1 MIPVKGFKGKRVAIF
16 GLGRSGLSAARAL
29 KAGGAEP
36 VLWDDKPASVMAATK
51 ERFTVENL
59 AKTDWSEIDALMLS
73 PGVPLTHPEP
83 HWTVKLAQEAGVP
96 ILGDI
101 ELFART
107 LATLPAHKRPKTVA
121 ITGTNGKST
130 TTALIGHILKAAG
143 KDVHVGGNIGIG
155 VLDLPAM
162 HAGSIYV
169 IETSSYQLDLCL
181 TFKPD
186 VAVLMNFSPDH
197 LDRHGGMDGYVAAK
211 KRIFMNQT
219 ADDTAV
225 IGADDEYTTQII
237 NDMRTQSPVKLVAIS
252 SRRTLAPGVF
262 AVGGILYDGT
272 EPRARQIVDLKKIQA
287 LTGRHNW
294 QNAAAAYAAC
304 RALGLDIDTI
314 VAGMSSFPGLAHRM
328 QQIGTIGKVRFIND
342 SKATNADAARQ
353 AMSSF
358 DHFFWIAGGR
368 AKAGGIESLADLF
381 PRIKRAY
388 LIGEAAELFEKTI
401 GQAAPCVQS
410 RLLFTAVAQAYADA
424 EKSGE
429 EEIVL
434 FSPACASFD
443 QFTDFEVRGDAFK
456 AAVDEINQSLIAA
469 AEEAAAKPGI
479 ARIRTGEPALEQH
492 DVSKDQA
499 QGVGPSIQ

>member
-29 KAGGAEP
+29 KAGGADP
-36 VLWDDKPASVMAATK
+36 VLWDDKPASMLAATR
-51 ERFTVENL
+51 EGFTIENL
-59 AKTDWSEIDALMLS
+59 KNTDWSEIDALMLS

-83 HWTVKLAQEAGVP
+83 HWTVKLAQAAGVP
-96 ILGDI
+96 VLGDI

-107 LATLPAHKRPKTVA
+107 LATLPAHKQPKTVA

-155 VLDLPAM
+155 ILDLPEM

-169 IETSSYQLDLCL
+169 IETSSYQLDLTL

-186 VAVLMNFSPDH
+186 VAVLMNLSPDH
-197 LDRHGGMDGYVAAK
+197 LDRHGGMDGYIAAK

-219 ADDTAV
+219 EAQTAV
-225 IGADDEYTTQII
+225 IGADDEYTAAVITE
-237 NDMRTQSPVKLVAIS
+237 MRANSKVKLIPIS
-252 SRRTLAPGVF
+252 SRRSLSVGVY
-262 AVGGILYDGT
+262 ALGGILYDAT
-272 EPRARQIVDLKKIQA
+272 EGRAREMVDLKTIRT

-294 QNAAAAYAAC
+294 QNAAAAYSAC
-304 RALGLDIDTI
+304 RALGLDSDII
-314 VAGMSSFPGLAHRM
+314 LAGMATFPGLAHRM
-328 QQIGTIGKVRFIND
+328 QEIGQIGKVRFIND

-358 DHFFWIAGGR
+358 ERFFWIAGGK
-368 AKAGGIESLADLF
+368 AKAGGIESLSDLF
-381 PRIKRAY
+381 PRIKHAF
-388 LIGEAAELFEKTI
+388 LIGEAAEDFEKTI
-401 GQAAPCVQS
+401 GTEAPCTQS
-410 RLLFTAVAQAYADA
+410 RLLFTAVAQSYAEA

-443 QFTDFEVRGDAFK
+443 QFTDFEARGDAFK
-456 AAVDEINQSLIAA
+456 AAVDEIATSLATA
-469 AEEAAAKPGI
+469 
-479 ARIRTGEPALEQH
+479 
-492 DVSKDQA
+492 QA
-499 QGVGPSIQ
+499 

>member
-1 MIPVKGFKGKRVAIF
+1 MIPVKGFEGKRVAIF

-36 VLWDDKPASVMAATK
+36 VLWDDKVASTAAAMK
-51 ERFTVENL
+51 DGFTVEDL
-59 AKTDWSEIDALMLS
+59 KKADWADFDALMLS

-83 HWTVKLAQEAGVP
+83 HWTVKAAQAANVP
-96 ILGDI
+96 VLGDI

-107 LATLPAHKRPKTVA
+107 LATIPAHKRPKTVA

-130 TTALIGHILKAAG
+130 TTALIGHILRSAG

-155 VLDLPAM
+155 VLDLEDM

-169 IETSSYQLDLCL
+169 IETSSYQLDLTL

-197 LDRHGGMDGYVAAK
+197 LDRHGGMEGYIRAK
-211 KRIFMNQT
+211 KRIFMNQEP
-219 ADDTAV
+219 DQTAV
-225 IGADDEYTTQII
+225 IGADDDYSAALISE
-237 NDMRTQSPVKLVAIS
+237 MRVSHPVRLIPIS
-252 SRRTLAPGVF
+252 SRRTLGQGVY
-262 AVGGILYDGT
+262 ALNGLLYDGT
-272 EPRARQIVDLKKIQA
+272 TVRARQVVDLKTIRT

-294 QNAAAAYAAC
+294 QNAAAAYSAC
-304 RALGLDIDTI
+304 KALGLDSDAI
-314 VAGMSSFPGLAHRM
+314 VAGMRSFPGLAHRM
-328 QQIGTIGKVRFIND
+328 QEIGRIGKVRFIND

-358 DHFFWIAGGR
+358 DSFYWIAGGR
-368 AKAGGIESLADLF
+368 AKAGGIEELRDLY
-381 PRIKRAY
+381 PRIKHAF

-401 GQAAPCVQS
+401 GSAAPVTQS
-410 RLLFTAVAQAYADA
+410 RLLFTATAQAYAEA
-424 EKSGE
+424 EKSGR

-443 QFTDFEVRGDAFK
+443 QFSDFEARGDAFK
-456 AAVDEINQSLIAA
+456 DAVLEISKSIAVA
-469 AEEAAAKPGI
+469 
-479 ARIRTGEPALEQH
+479 
-492 DVSKDQA
+492 
-499 QGVGPSIQ
+499 GPQEIKA

>member
-1 MIPVKGFKGKRVAIF
+1 MIPVKGFEGKRVAIF

-36 VLWDDKPASVMAATK
+36 LLWDDKPASVMAATK

-59 AKTDWSEIDALMLS
+59 KNADWSEIDALMLS

-107 LATLPAHKRPKTVA
+107 IAALPDRKRPKTVA

-130 TTALIGHILKAAG
+130 TTALIGHILKHAG
-143 KDVHVGGNIGIG
+143 RDVHVGGNIGIG
-155 VLDLPAM
+155 ILDLPQAF

-181 TFKPD
+181 TFRPD

-219 ADDTAV
+219 ASETAV
-225 IGADDEYTTQII
+225 IGADDDWSVALISE
-237 NDMRTQSPVKLVAIS
+237 MRAGHPVKLVPIS
-252 SRRTLAPGVF
+252 SRRNVGEGVYAINGVLF
-262 AVGGILYDGT
+262 DGT
-272 EPRARQIVDLKKIQA
+272 EPRARQIIDLKSVRT

-304 RALGLDIDTI
+304 KSVGLDADAI
-314 VAGMSSFPGLAHRM
+314 VAGMRTFPGLDHRM
-328 QQIGTIGKVRFIND
+328 QEIGRIGKVRFIND

-358 DHFFWIAGGR
+358 DKFFWIAGGK
-368 AKAGGIESLADLF
+368 AKAGGIEDLRDLF
-381 PRIKRAY
+381 GRVKHAY

-401 GQAAPCVQS
+401 GKSAPCTQS
-410 RLLFTAVAQAYADA
+410 RLLFTAVAQAYAAA
-424 EKSGE
+424 EKSGK

-443 QFTDFEVRGDAFK
+443 QFTDFEARGEAFK
-456 AAVDEINQSLIAA
+456 TAVEEI
-469 AEEAAAKPGI
+469 
-479 ARIRTGEPALEQH
+479 
-492 DVSKDQA
+492 SKSILSQA
-499 QGVGPSIQ
+499 